1 MKLFDFQKKALDRTA
16 KFTRCAYY
24 FDMGLGKTFIGSEK
38 MWQLNRNVNLIVCQ
52 KSKIDDWINH
62 VRSEYDLPY
71 VPVLNLTTKKGYEAF
86 FECIKNPCN
95 MTVGVINY
103 DLIFRRK
110 EIMELREFTL
120 LLDESQ
126 FIQNEKAKRTKFILK
141 MNPANVILLSGTPVS
156 GRYEQLYAQIQLLGW
171 RITKTAFWD
180 RYINY
185 YLYQP
190 VEGMPPIKIV
200 SGYKR
205 VDELKEKLAEYGAIF
220 MKSEEAIDL
229 PDQSFTTVTVESSS
243 LYRKFIEDRLITV
256 NDLTLV
262 GDTTFNFLLY
272 ARQLCGAYSK
282 EKLSAFK
289 DLIDSTSSRVV
300 VFYNFNVEL
309 DALKVVIGDR
319 PCSVVNGKEKNLSAY
334 DEKDDAII
342 LVQYQAGA
350 MGLNL
355 QKANHM
361 IFFSPPLSSSHFE
374 QAKKRIHR
382 LGQTQKCFY
391 YFLSCEGSVEE
402 KIYSV
407 LKTRGDYTNK
417 LFEKDFE

>member
-1 MKLFDFQKKALDRTA
+1 MKLFDFQKNALERTA
-16 KFTRCAYY
+16 RFARCAYY

-52 KSKIDDWINH
+52 KSKVDDWVNH
-62 VRSEYDLPY
+62 ITQNYDLA
-71 VPVLNLTTKKGYEAF
+71 VPFNLTTKKGYEEF
-86 FECIKNPCN
+86 FRCDPCC
-95 MTVGVINY
+95 MAVGVINY

-110 EIMELREFTL
+110 EIKELREFTL

-185 YLYQP
+185 YLYRP

-205 VDELKEKLAEYGAIF
+205 VDELKAKLAEYGAVF

-229 PDQSFTTVTVESSS
+229 PDQSFTTVSVERSTLYKKFMRDKIVTVEGEP
-243 LYRKFIEDRLITV
+243 F
-256 NDLTLV
+256 V

-272 ARQLCGAYSK
+272 SRQLCGAYSK

-309 DALKVVIGDR
+309 DALKGVIGER
-319 PCSVVNGKEKNLSAY
+319 SCSVVNGKEKNLGAY

-342 LVQYQAGA
+342 FVQYQAGA

-361 IFFSPPLSSSHFE
+361 IFFTPPLSSSHFE

-391 YFLSCEGSVEE
+391 YFLCCVGSVEE
-402 KIYSV
+402 KIYDV
-407 LKTRGDYTNK
+407 LKTRRDYTEE
-417 LFEKDFE
+417 LFRRIE